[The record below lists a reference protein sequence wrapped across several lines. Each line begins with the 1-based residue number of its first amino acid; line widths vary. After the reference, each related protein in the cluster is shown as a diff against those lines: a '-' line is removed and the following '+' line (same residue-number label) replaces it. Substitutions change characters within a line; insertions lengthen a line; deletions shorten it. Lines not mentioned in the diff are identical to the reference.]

1 MALQT
6 RAGETQVRLGLPM
19 TDLTMIAVVLIWGLN
34 FSVMKIG
41 LRELPPPAFAGL
53 RFAGAAVLLW
63 LVLLWR
69 EGWPAL
75 PRGVMWKLTWVGI
88 VGNTLYQ
95 LGFTYGL
102 RITTAAN
109 ASLLIATTPALVAFF
124 GALLGIE
131 RLRRHTIL
139 GIALAFAGVA
149 LVVAAGQLHFTAE
162 SRLGDLL
169 LFGCAVCWTIY
180 TLGVRTLAQGLSP
193 LAITTWTTITGAP
206 ALLLFGLPDLLRLDW
221 AGVAVSAWASL
232 GYATAIALVVA
243 YVLWNNSVR
252 VAGSNRTAIYG
263 CAIPVGAALFAWPLL
278 GEEPTWMQAA
288 GALLIVSGVLLTRWK
303 A

>member
-6 RAGETQVRLGLPM
+6 RADETQTRVGLPA
-19 TDLTMIAVVLIWGLN
+19 TDLTMIIVVLIWGLN

-41 LRELPPPAFAGL
+41 LLEVTPGAFAAL
-53 RFAGAAVLLW
+53 RFAGAGVLLW

-69 EGWPAL
+69 EGRPRLPQGAL
-75 PRGVMWKLTWVGI
+75 WKLTWVGI
-88 VGNTLYQ
+88 IGNTLYQ

-109 ASLLIATTPALVAFF
+109 ASLLIATTPALVALF

-131 RLRRHTIL
+131 RLRRQAVA
-139 GIALAFAGVA
+139 GIVLALAGVA

-162 SRLGDLL
+162 SLTGDLL
-169 LFGCAVCWTIY
+169 LFGCAICWTIY

-206 ALLLFGLPDLLRLDW
+206 ALLLLGLPELMRLDW
-221 AGVAVSAWASL
+221 AGVSFGAWASL
-232 GYATAIALVVA
+232 GYATALAIVVA

-252 VAGSNRTAIYG
+252 VAGSTRTAIYG
-263 CAIPVGAALFAWPLL
+263 CAIPVCAALFAWPLL
-278 GEEPTWMQAA
+278 GEQPTWMQAI
-288 GALLIVSGVLLTRWK
+288 GAVLIVAGVLLTRWR
-303 A
+303 